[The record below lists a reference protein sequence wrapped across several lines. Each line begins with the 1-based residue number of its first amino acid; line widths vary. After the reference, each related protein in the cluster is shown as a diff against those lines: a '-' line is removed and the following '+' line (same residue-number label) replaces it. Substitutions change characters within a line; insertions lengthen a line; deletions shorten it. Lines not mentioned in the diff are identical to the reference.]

1 MPASL
6 SRLALT
12 VPRTSVIASCN
23 WNHSAICYARAFLR
37 TLNLNSKWYLPLN
50 YHESLSWQ
58 IFYIFIIQTMYSIV
72 AHENEFQLLFQKFA
86 FATDIA
92 IPI

>member
-1 MPASL
+1 M
-6 SRLALT
+6 
-12 VPRTSVIASCN
+12 
-23 WNHSAICYARAFLR
+23 R
-37 TLNLNSKWYLPLN
+37 TLNLNSNRYLPLN
-50 YHESLSWQ
+50 YYVRLLFKFFLTIFSYFYFLS
-58 IFYIFIIQTMYSIV
+58 FIIQTMCFIV